1 MLEKE
6 STQSLGISPIDVT
19 LNFDEMSLQ
28 HGFAT
33 PWGGGI
39 NPKLVHWS
47 VQEDFTNWTPSIT
60 PFKIEGSDEMSLLDV
75 INDPVNNPA
84 HHNTDVTF
92 KIGDFDEIYFQ
103 HVNDPVNN
111 PAHYNHKGVEAIA
124 AIEAS
129 MTDEEFQG
137 YLKGNCMKYL
147 WRYKYK
153 GKPVEDLKKAQWYLD
168 KLIASV
174 DNV

>member
-28 HGFAT
+28 
-33 PWGGGI
+33 P
-39 NPKLVHWS
+39 
-47 VQEDFTNWTPSIT
+47 D
-60 PFKIEGSDEMSLLDV
+60 
-75 INDPVNNPA
+75 
-84 HHNTDVTF
+84 NTDVTF
-92 KIGDFDEIYFQ
+92 KIVTD
-103 HVNDPVNN
+103 DPVNN

-153 GKPVEDLKKAQWYLD
+153 GKPVEDLKKAQWYLE

>member
-19 LNFDEMSLQ
+19 FNFDEMSLQ
-28 HGFAT
+28 HGFST
-33 PWGGGI
+33 TWGGQ
-39 NPKLVHWS
+39 NPKLVKWS
-47 VQEDFTNWTPSIT
+47 VQEDFTNWTPIDAGSIT
-60 PFKIEGSDEMSLLDV
+60 PFKIGDFDKVSLLDV

-92 KIGDFDEIYFQ
+92 KTVTD
-103 HVNDPVNN
+103 DPVNN

-153 GKPVEDLKKAQWYLD
+153 GKPVEDLKKAQWYLE

>member
-28 HGFAT
+28 
-33 PWGGGI
+33 P
-39 NPKLVHWS
+39 
-47 VQEDFTNWTPSIT
+47 
-60 PFKIEGSDEMSLLDV
+60 
-75 INDPVNNPA
+75 
-84 HHNTDVTF
+84 
-92 KIGDFDEIYFQ
+92 
-103 HVNDPVNN
+103 VNDPVNN

>member
-6 STQSLGISPIDVT
+6 STQSLDI
-19 LNFDEMSLQ
+19 
-28 HGFAT
+28 
-33 PWGGGI
+33 
-39 NPKLVHWS
+39 
-47 VQEDFTNWTPSIT
+47 
-60 PFKIEGSDEMSLLDV
+60 
-75 INDPVNNPA
+75 
-84 HHNTDVTF
+84 
-92 KIGDFDEIYFQ
+92 KIGDFDEIYFEK
-103 HVNDPVNN
+103 VSDPVNN

>member
-28 HGFAT
+28 
-33 PWGGGI
+33 P
-39 NPKLVHWS
+39 
-47 VQEDFTNWTPSIT
+47 D
-60 PFKIEGSDEMSLLDV
+60 
-75 INDPVNNPA
+75 
-84 HHNTDVTF
+84 NTDVTF

>member
-19 LNFDEMSLQ
+19 LNFDEMSL
-28 HGFAT
+28 
-33 PWGGGI
+33 
-39 NPKLVHWS
+39 
-47 VQEDFTNWTPSIT
+47 
-60 PFKIEGSDEMSLLDV
+60 LDV

-84 HHNTDVTF
+84 HHNPDVTF
-92 KIGDFDEIYFQ
+92 KIVTD
-103 HVNDPVNN
+103 DPVNN

-153 GKPVEDLKKAQWYLD
+153 GKPVEDLKKAQWYLE